1 MIKRYVKEGS
11 GKTGARMRIGR
22 AVQALMILLSAAV
35 FGAGVVRGQTITFA
49 GDPDQGEGGRWMRS
63 RVEQF
68 SKETGIQVHYIARP
82 VSATETLGLWQQNWA
97 AKTPDV
103 DVYIIDVIW
112 PGIAAAHATDLK
124 QYFTEKE
131 LSDFFPRIMTNNTVN
146 GKLVAIP
153 FFTDAGLLYYRTDL
167 LEKYGFKNPP
177 NSWSELQQMAQTI
190 QEDERKAGSAD
201 FWGFLWQGAVRGAY
215 LQRA

>member
-1 MIKRYVKEGS
+1 
-11 GKTGARMRIGR
+11 
-22 AVQALMILLSAAV
+22 
-35 FGAGVVRGQTITFA
+35 
-49 GDPDQGEGGRWMRS
+49 MRS

>member
-1 MIKRYVKEGS
+1 VDEKQS
-11 GKTGARMRIGR
+11 R
-22 AVQALMILLSAAV
+22 AVFERDRNTSSLYCSTG
-35 FGAGVVRGQTITFA
+35 FGDRNTGVVAAELGSENAGRG
-49 GDPDQGEGGRWMRS
+49 RL
-63 RVEQF
+63 
-68 SKETGIQVHYIARP
+68 HYRCHLARDCCG
-82 VSATETLGLWQQNWA
+82 ACA
-97 AKTPDV
+97 
-103 DVYIIDVIW
+103 
-112 PGIAAAHATDLK
+112 DLK